1 MFEESNH
8 PKISVLIPVYNVEK
22 YVRRC
27 LFSVLNQTMQEGVE
41 VIIVNDCTPDHSME
55 EIFEALRAY
64 SGNERGEKMSVRVVN
79 HDTKHGQA
87 VVRNTA
93 MNYATGDYVI
103 HVDSDDWIEPDM
115 LEKLYA
121 CAMDTKAD
129 IVCCNISLE
138 YKSRQ
143 ENLCYP
149 YKEEQYKDL
158 LYIDV
163 LRCSVWNKL
172 IKRNLYVNN
181 KISFFP
187 GLNMWEDVSVTCRL
201 RYFSQRTVVVPEA
214 LYHYNK
220 QNTSSTVSQ
229 LSRRNIDE
237 QIRCAS
243 ILEDFFKKQGKSED
257 TEFALIVLYIKFES
271 KRGLIWNA
279 ANRDVKAWKATYPE
293 TNKCIWSY
301 KALSKSIRLTLIL
314 AAIGFPKLACWLIDW
329 NHKRRMRDLL

>member
-64 SGNERGEKMSVRVVN
+64 SGNERGEKMSVRVVH
-79 HDTKHGQA
+79 HDTNHGLA

>member
-1 MFEESNH
+1 
-8 PKISVLIPVYNVEK
+8 
-22 YVRRC
+22 
-27 LFSVLNQTMQEGVE
+27 
-41 VIIVNDCTPDHSME
+41 
-55 EIFEALRAY
+55 
-64 SGNERGEKMSVRVVN
+64 
-79 HDTKHGQA
+79 
-87 VVRNTA
+87 
-93 MNYATGDYVI
+93 
-103 HVDSDDWIEPDM
+103 
-115 LEKLYA
+115 
-121 CAMDTKAD
+121 MDTKAD